1 MEKARKII
9 NSTNITE
16 GILESIKLTF
26 PYGFDDDDLVK
37 FVNAAGE
44 KISALPIETEDAR
57 YLIKIGVEMNKKI
70 DAYMEDDDDSEAE
83 AVEEETDFPDE
94 ETSETEDDD

>member
-16 GILESIKLTF
+16 DILESIKLTF
-26 PYGFDDDDLVK
+26 PYGFDDDDLVR

-70 DAYMEDDDDSEAE
+70 DAYMEDDDESE

-94 ETSETEDDD
+94 EASETEDDD